1 MGLGRRIG
9 ATTIQVLTGHG
20 LEEREASAPLADHVA
35 PDLAGAVDIIAS
47 LVPTQ
52 GADAGG

>member
-1 MGLGRRIG
+1 
-9 ATTIQVLTGHG
+9 VEK
-20 LEEREASAPLADHVA
+20 EESSAPLADHVA
-35 PDLAGAVDIIAS
+35 QDLAGAVDIIAS